1 VWKNGGFPRL
11 RASPPLLHCVVPPNA
26 LSDMIIAC
34 PACRTRYVVPDTAI
48 GIDGRKVRCATCK
61 HSWFQDGPE
70 LAAGEPAP
78 QLAGEPAPAA
88 APSAEPAPKPA
99 PSAEHAPA
107 QPEAAGEVEQREPEQ
122 PQPPPPQP
130 SVNFWRTPQPVEE
143 AAQPEPEVKVRS
155 PEEPAAVEDAAQ
167 PALVEAESASTE
179 PANFIEEQES
189 GYSRFGYE
197 PPFRARRNPLRLWTA
212 AALLFAV
219 SVFGAIVAIN
229 IWGMPSW
236 LPFERPVFG
245 MEKPGLQLDFP
256 PEQQDKQ
263 TLPNGTEYLEVSGSI
278 TNTGRTTA
286 SVPSIMIAL
295 RNEQD
300 QIVYTWEIVPPQRE
314 LAPGAT
320 MRISEAMVDV
330 PRSARVIEIGW
341 SP

>member
-1 VWKNGGFPRL
+1 M
-11 RASPPLLHCVVPPNA
+11 PPNA
-26 LSDMIIAC
+26 LSNMIIAC

-48 GIDGRKVRCATCK
+48 GIDGRTVRCAKCK
-61 HSWFQDGPE
+61 HSWFQEGPEPEAHEATPAPQPQDDRTPEPEANESAPSPQPTEEPAPPPE
-70 LAAGEPAP
+70 LAQPDPEAVSDASDADESEPEPQAPAP
-78 QLAGEPAPAA
+78 
-88 APSAEPAPKPA
+88 
-99 PSAEHAPA
+99 H
-107 QPEAAGEVEQREPEQ
+107 
-122 PQPPPPQP
+122 P
-130 SVNFWRTPQPVEE
+130 SVNFWRTPQPTTP
-143 AAQPEPEVKVRS
+143 Q
-155 PEEPAAVEDAAQ
+155 PEEPAPAEDVQQ
-167 PALVEAESASTE
+167 PAVVEVESA
-179 PANFIEEQES
+179 PADTADHAEDD
-189 GYSRFGYE
+189 GGAYSRFDYE
-197 PPFRARRNPLRLWTA
+197 PPFRARRNPLKIWTA

-219 SVFGAIVAIN
+219 SAFGAIIAIN

-256 PEQQDKQ
+256 PEQQDLR
-263 TLPNGTEYLEVSGSI
+263 TLPNGTEYLEVSGSV

-314 LAPGAT
+314 LAPGEA